1 MKESH
6 KCFCCCTVILG
17 QIELCQM
24 LSGPIYLQ
32 GESIHSLCLAL
43 SSHNFSGEGFLH
55 AYLCRCFFRKYNV
68 RSLYLP
74 LHPYL
79 LSLFSINCLQS
90 LSSPEPRNLFL
101 VTKKLSLLLSFKVFF
116 SEVLPV
122 WYTRHNKRTL
132 NNGWSLGKNKLQ
144 DYQITIYFD
153 HFRTF
158 SRDTQYRINH
168 MMEIKGKD
176 KGKLHTKKILVDISK
191 IILLFL
197 QRIYTC

>member
-1 MKESH
+1 MLPDAQWPYIPTQWIHPLFVS
-6 KCFCCCTVILG
+6 CPQLPTTSLG
-17 QIELCQM
+17 KDFFM
-24 LSGPIYLQ
+24 LTYVGV
-32 GESIHSLCLAL
+32 
-43 SSHNFSGEGFLH
+43 
-55 AYLCRCFFRKYNV
+55 FFRKCNL

-90 LSSPEPRNLFL
+90 LSSPEPRNFFL

-122 WYTRHNKRTL
+122 WYTRHNKHTL

-153 HFRTF
+153 HFKTF
-158 SRDTQYRINH
+158 SHDTQYRINH

-197 QRIYTC
+197 QRIYTW